1 MKILR
6 QLLTLFFIGVSY
18 LIACD
23 EGYTDID
30 GTCYYTSDLDV
41 LAIFAENS
49 GMGSEYG
56 DVIGMGT
63 QTWDGDGRLRSF
75 SWPFSVSRIIQ

>member
-1 MKILR
+1 MKRLC
-6 QLLTLFFIGVSY
+6 QLLTFFFIGTSY

-41 LAIFAENS
+41 LAIFSENS

-56 DVIGMGT
+56 DVIEIGN
-63 QTWDGDGRLRSF
+63 QIWDNCRLCQ
-75 SWPFSVSRIIQ
+75 WTCEV